1 MQIASGKILAEVERA
16 RVAIKVAKNG
26 RYISGGAPELIERML
41 QKRQQQL
48 VISEESSRGM
58 SEFSS
63 RQLVDQ
69 SPRSRFKD

>member
-41 QKRQQQL
+41 QKRQQ
-48 VISEESSRGM
+48 
-58 SEFSS
+58 
-63 RQLVDQ
+63 
-69 SPRSRFKD
+69 